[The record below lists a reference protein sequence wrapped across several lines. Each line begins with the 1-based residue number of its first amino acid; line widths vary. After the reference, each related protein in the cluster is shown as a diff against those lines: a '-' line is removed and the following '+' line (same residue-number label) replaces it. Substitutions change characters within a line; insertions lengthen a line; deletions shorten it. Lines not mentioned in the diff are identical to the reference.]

1 MTNPRPVD
9 RLGGWLGTWKKL
21 SPAGT
26 EVAAEEP
33 DDDAEVLTLVEWPGR
48 A

>member
-1 MTNPRPVD
+1 VTNPRPED
-9 RLGGWLGTWKKL
+9 RLGAWLGTWKKL

-26 EVAAEEP
+26 EVAA
-33 DDDAEVLTLVEWPGR
+33 DDEDDEVLVVVERPGR